1 MLEVG
6 PYQGALI
13 ACGKIQW
20 GKGAHYARSFSA
32 VGPKHAS
39 RFAGVCG
46 TAAAEKRT
54 VVIDDVSK
62 IENYIACDAETQS
75 EIVVPVFNADGSVH
89 SVLDID
95 SEVVAA
101 FGDTDVQYLQHIV
114 AEFVLPADPQE
125 QGAAAGAP
133 ASVDA

>member
-1 MLEVG
+1 M
-6 PYQGALI
+6 
-13 ACGKIQW
+13 
-20 GKGAHYARSFSA
+20 
-32 VGPKHAS
+32 
-39 RFAGVCG
+39 CG

-54 VVIDDVSK
+54 VVVDDVSK

-101 FGDTDVQYLQHIV
+101 FDSTDSEYLESIV
-114 AEFVLPADPQE
+114 AEFVLPAAARE
-125 QGAAAGAP
+125 AAAAVLA
-133 ASVDA
+133 ASSDS